1 MVVRNKQT
9 NKIDIMP
16 REDQKMNGKWGILIH
31 KLTTLAQCLYTMILS
46 PWVELHALRPFLLS
60 GRTSIQGQ
68 TRGDMLMETQVR
80 TQGSQKED
88 SSNHSAIQIS
98 LRWTQAP
105 KTIQGNPSKDSGLI
119 THHSQVPT
127 LVPEIYKLTE
137 FSPSYI
143 RTSVKWQLQN
153 QPWWR
158 DNKSM

>member
-31 KLTTLAQCLYTMILS
+31 KLTTLAQCLYIMILS

-98 LRWTQAP
+98 LRRTQAP
-105 KTIQGNPSKDSGLI
+105 KTIQVNPSTRLWA
-119 THHSQVPT
+119 HNASQ
-127 LVPEIYKLTE
+127 
-137 FSPSYI
+137 PSTY
-143 RTSVKWQLQN
+143 TGPWDLQA
-153 QPWWR
+153 
-158 DNKSM
+158 D